1 MVMFSII
8 QLGFTRFLT
17 DRKERIYLPPLRYI
31 CVCGVWWGTRHRGE
45 YFGFLAAILDFVAQ
59 KKCNAPPPYAHRPDI
74 AAPERLDWVQMW
86 VQQSGLMPIC
96 PGNQA
101 HFRHEVV
108 GLLTPCLYVRGVHAL
123 PFDCQF
129 RLALCLNLGRVAK
142 LGQSGESYT
151 AVGIAIAG
159 GVKGL
164 QLDAVAHT
172 CEDSRV
178 TLYISTTITII
189 TLSSIYV
196 IFALSVQ

>member
-1 MVMFSII
+1 MKRA
-8 QLGFTRFLT
+8 FTSPEELEKLV
-17 DRKERIYLPPLRYI
+17 D
-31 CVCGVWWGTRHRGE
+31 E
-45 YFGFLAAILDFVAQ
+45 YFS
-59 KKCNAPPPYAHRPDI
+59 KCSATEEQLHLKNGD
-74 AAPERLDWVQMW
+74 
-86 VQQSGLMPIC
+86 
-96 PGNQA
+96 
-101 HFRHEVV
+101 
-108 GLLTPCLYVRGVHAL
+108 VRIRRTL
-123 PFDCQF
+123 PS
-129 RLALCLNLGRVAK
+129 VAK